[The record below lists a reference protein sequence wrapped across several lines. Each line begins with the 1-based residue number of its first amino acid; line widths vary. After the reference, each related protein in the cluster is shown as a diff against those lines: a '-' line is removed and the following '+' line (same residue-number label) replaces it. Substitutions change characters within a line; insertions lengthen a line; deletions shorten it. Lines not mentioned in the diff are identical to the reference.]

1 MGGFAD
7 VTAASSYGAYV
18 LSFGDCWMLRKF
30 RSPRIEVS
38 RVTKAEIAALEEQ
51 QITTGESPLQQA
63 LILQCGR
70 ADLLAARLTF
80 ARPPEERA
88 ALMATFSD
96 DASQGAV
103 FTDLCQRNASAREP
117 SKLMV
122 RDCHPYNF
130 GYRAE
135 TNDWFFRRELHL
147 SHAMFDT
154 IMNLMPV
161 EFPVCDKR
169 VFLAHSRITLED
181 IRPSNIAYERP
192 YSGSVLRGI
201 HRVRSV
207 LLSPQSD
214 EVLFAKPESRDSTI
228 RLIESC

>member
-1 MGGFAD
+1 MRD
-7 VTAASSYGAYV
+7 IVAASRYGVYV
-18 LSFGDCWMLRKF
+18 LGFGDCWMFRKF

-51 QITTGESPLQQA
+51 QITTGKSPLRQA
-63 LILQCGR
+63 LILRCDR
-70 ADLLAARLTF
+70 AEPLAESLIF
-80 ARPPEERA
+80 QRPPEERA

-96 DASQGAV
+96 DASQGADC
-103 FTDLCQRNASAREP
+103 TDLFQRNASAREP

-122 RDCHPYNF
+122 RDCHPYNL
-130 GYRAE
+130 GYKAE

-169 VFLAHSRITLED
+169 YFLAHSLITLED
-181 IRPSNIAYERP
+181 IKPSNIAYDRP

-214 EVLFAKPESRDSTI
+214 EVLFAKPESRHSTI
-228 RLIESC
+228 RLVESD